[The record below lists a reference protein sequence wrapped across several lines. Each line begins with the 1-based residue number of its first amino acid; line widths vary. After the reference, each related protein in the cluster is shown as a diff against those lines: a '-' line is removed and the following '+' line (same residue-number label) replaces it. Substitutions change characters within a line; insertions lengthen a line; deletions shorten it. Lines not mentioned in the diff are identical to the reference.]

1 MKPLSTRLG
10 SVLLQLSLS
19 MSCVWAALGAQAQDK
34 VASIARW
41 QGIAKLQ
48 GIFAE

>member
-19 MSCVWAALGAQAQDK
+19 MSCVWASTRAQAEDK
-34 VASIARW
+34 VASIVRW
-41 QGIAKLQ
+41 QGIARRP